1 MAELAEKVIQAR
13 ALPLDPLNALRQDG
27 PAMVLLD
34 EATGAAP
41 KRVRLFAILV
51 RVGLMVDSRPP
62 GAAQY
67 LKSFGRQPSA
77 AISHFGVQPVDA
89 PSPRHLY
96 GPR

>member
-27 PAMVLLD
+27 PAIVLLD

-51 RVGLMVDSRPP
+51 RVGLMVDSRPRP

-67 LKSFGRQPSA
+67 LKSFRPT
-77 AISHFGVQPVDA
+77 AIGCD
-89 PSPRHLY
+89 
-96 GPR
+96 